1 MKVLKNGSAQLGQVD
16 EAQLALI
23 NRLTLRPV
31 GPDEVY
37 IFRVAGCDDQVDR
50 DFERFPVETLRKL
63 APMFVGRPVIFDHNW
78 SADKQT
84 ARIYN
89 ATVEKTDGVNQLI
102 FSCYMLQYGN
112 SSTIAAIDAGILKEV
127 SVGCMVKKCQC
138 SICGKEISS
147 CGHRPGMTYN
157 GQLCVGDLLEPTDAY
172 EMSFVAVPAQ
182 PGAGVVKSYEE
193 KEKSLLDSMEKRIWL
208 AVQNEKW
215 RY

>member
-23 NRLTLRPV
+23 NRQALRPI
-31 GPDEVY
+31 GAEDVY

-89 ATVEKTDGVNQLI
+89 AAVEENDGVNRLI
-102 FSCYMLQYGN
+102 FSCYMLKSGN
-112 SSTIAAIDAGILKEV
+112 ESTIAAIDAGILKEV
-127 SVGCMVKKCQC
+127 SVSCQVSKRRC
-138 SICGKEISS
+138 SICHKDLHM
-147 CGHRPGMTYN
+147 CGHRPGETYDK
-157 GQLCVGDLLEPTDAY
+157 QLCVGELMDPTDAY

-182 PGAGVVKSYEE
+182 PGAGVVKSHVEN
-193 KEKSLLDSMEKRIWL
+193 EKSLLDDLDKRIWL
-208 AVQNEKW
+208 AVEREKW
-215 RY
+215 R